1 MASSKD
7 FRDQML
13 GLLLPFGPVLS
24 RSMFGG
30 FGFYMDGIMFA
41 LIAYDQIHFK
51 VDDGNRQEYI
61 DASIGP
67 FTYEGKKKPVQMSYF
82 LMPPNV
88 LDNQIELA
96 EGAGRALDAAKRSK
110 AKKPT
115 RRKF

>member
-51 VDDGNRQEYI
+51 VDDGNRQKYI
-61 DASIGP
+61 DSSIGP

-82 LMPPNV
+82 LVPPNV

-96 EGAGRALDAAKRSK
+96 EGAGRALDSAKRSK
-110 AKKPT
+110 ATKPT